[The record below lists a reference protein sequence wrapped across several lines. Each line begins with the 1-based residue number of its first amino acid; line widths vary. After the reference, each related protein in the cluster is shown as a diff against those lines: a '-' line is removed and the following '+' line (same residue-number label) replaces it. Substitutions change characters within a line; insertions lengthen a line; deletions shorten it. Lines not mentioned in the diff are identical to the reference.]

1 MNASLDSAHSVLYE
15 PPGPRT
21 QRIMRIATVLSIA
34 VVVLLGAVVVYRF
47 YITGQL
53 QPRLWNF
60 FLLPSTWRFLGQGF
74 LGTLSIAVC
83 AGALSLALG
92 LVLMLCRIS
101 HNVVLTWVARILID
115 FFRGV
120 PSLLLIYF
128 CFLVIPRYGI
138 KLDSF
143 WMITL
148 PVACAAAA
156 VLAEVFRA
164 GVHAVGKGQKE
175 AARALGFSRWQ
186 VLKLV
191 VLPQAI
197 RYVIPALISQ
207 LVVVVKDTTV
217 AYVVSYPDLMQ
228 NARVLITNYDAL
240 VSVYFVIAAIYILV
254 NWGLNSVS
262 VRYARGGRPGCA
274 ATAGGSGGAG
284 AGAGG
289 FASGA
294 AAGGVSGAAGTLGA
308 SLPADMPQTDM
319 PPTVEMREL

>member
-34 VVVLLGAVVVYRF
+34 VVVPLGAVVVYRF

-138 KLDSF
+138 KLASF

-186 VLKLV
+186 VLKFV

-262 VRYARGGRPGCA
+262 VRYARGGRVSA
-274 ATAGGSGGAG
+274 AAAGGAG
-284 AGAGG
+284 GAGTG
-289 FASGA
+289 SFAAGA
-294 AAGGVSGAAGTLGA
+294 AAGGVTGAAGALGVP
-308 SLPADMPQTDM
+308 LPADMPQTDM

>member
-138 KLDSF
+138 KLASF

-262 VRYARGGRPGCA
+262 VRYARGGRVSA
-274 ATAGGSGGAG
+274 AAAGGAG
-284 AGAGG
+284 GAGTG
-289 FASGA
+289 SFAAGA
-294 AAGGVSGAAGTLGA
+294 AAGGVTGAAGALGV

>member
-138 KLDSF
+138 KLASF

-148 PVACAAAA
+148 PVSCAAAA

-262 VRYARGGRPGCA
+262 VRYARGGRVSA
-274 ATAGGSGGAG
+274 AAAGGAGG

-289 FASGA
+289 FAAGA
-294 AAGGVSGAAGTLGA
+294 AAGGVSGAAGALGVP
-308 SLPADMPQTDM
+308 LPADMPQTDM

>member
-21 QRIMRIATVLSIA
+21 RHIMRIATVLSIA

-138 KLDSF
+138 KLASF

-186 VLKLV
+186 VLKFV

-262 VRYARGGRPGCA
+262 VRYARGGRVSA
-274 ATAGGSGGAG
+274 AAAGGAGG

-289 FASGA
+289 FAAGA
-294 AAGGVSGAAGTLGA
+294 AAGGVSGAAGALGVP
-308 SLPADMPQTDM
+308 LPADMPQTDM

>member
-138 KLDSF
+138 KLASF

-262 VRYARGGRPGCA
+262 VRYARGGRVSA
-274 ATAGGSGGAG
+274 AAAGGTGGAG
-284 AGAGG
+284 TGS
-289 FASGA
+289 FAAGA

>member
-138 KLDSF
+138 KLASF

-197 RYVIPALISQ
+197 RYVIPALITQ

-262 VRYARGGRPGCA
+262 VRYARGGRVSA
-274 ATAGGSGGAG
+274 AAAGGTGGAG
-284 AGAGG
+284 TGS
-289 FASGA
+289 FAAGA